1 MNVII
6 TGGCGFIGSFA
17 VNKYLKEGHK
27 VLNIDKLTYA
37 SDPKR
42 IQKNKKNYFFIKDDI
57 SNPNLYKVINNFNPN
72 IIINFAA
79 ETHVDNSI
87 KNPSKFIYSNII
99 GTYNLLEISKKI
111 WLKNKKKKFRFIQ
124 ISTDEVFG
132 SIKNKKPFDEQ
143 SNFRPNSPY
152 SSSKA
157 SAELLVRA
165 WNKTYGLPTV
175 ITYCTN
181 NFGPSQNQEKLIPK
195 ILDNLKKNRKCP
207 IFGNGKNKREWIFV
221 DDHIN
226 YIYEISQKKKT
237 NLRYFISDG
246 NLYSNLELL
255 KKIVK
260 IYNEITNKKISFR
273 DSFKFVKDRPG
284 HDYKYQ
290 LRLSKSLKK
299 KKNNFDNNLI
309 KTIKWFLI
317 NSKKY

>member
-6 TGGCGFIGSFA
+6 TGGSGFIGSFA
-17 VNKYLKEGHK
+17 VNKYLKKGHK

-37 SDPKR
+37 SNSKR
-42 IQKNKKNYFFIKDDI
+42 IKKNKKNYFFIKSDI
-57 SNPNLYKVINNFNPN
+57 SNPSLYKVINKFNPN

-87 KNPSKFIYSNII
+87 KKPSKFIYSNII
-99 GTYNLLEISKKI
+99 GTYNLLEISKRI
-111 WLKNKKKKFRFIQ
+111 WLKNKKKNFKFIQ

-132 SIKNKKPFDEQ
+132 SVSNNKPFDEE

-181 NFGPSQNQEKLIPK
+181 NFGPSQNQEKLIPT
-195 ILDNLKKNRKCP
+195 IINNLIKNRKIP
-207 IFGNGKNKREWIFV
+207 IYGNGKNKREWIFV

-226 YIYEISQKKKT
+226 YIYEISKKK
-237 NLRYFISDG
+237 NNDLRYFISDG

-255 KKIVK
+255 KKIIK
-260 IYNEITNKKISFR
+260 IYNKITSKKIAFK

-284 HDYKYQ
+284 HDYEYK
-290 LRLSKSLKK
+290 LKLSKNLKR
-299 KKNNFDNNLI
+299 KKNNFDSNLI

>member
-1 MNVII
+1 MNVVI

-37 SDPKR
+37 SNPKR
-42 IQKNKKNYFFIKDDI
+42 IKKNKNYFFVKSDI
-57 SNPNLYKVINNFNPN
+57 SDPTLYEVINKFNPN
-72 IIINFAA
+72 IVINFAA

-87 KNPSKFIYSNII
+87 KNPSDFIYSNII

-111 WLKNKKKKFRFIQ
+111 WSKNKKKFFKFIQ

-132 SIKNKKPFDEQ
+132 SVSNNKPFDNK
-143 SNFRPNSPY
+143 SNYRPNSPY

-181 NFGPSQNQEKLIPK
+181 NFGPSQDKEKLMPK
-195 ILDNLKKNRKCP
+195 ILHNLIKKKKVP
-207 IFGNGKNKREWIFV
+207 IYGNGKNKREWIYV

-226 YIYEISQKKKT
+226 YIYEISKQKK
-237 NLRYFISDG
+237 NDLRYFISDG

-255 KKIVK
+255 KKIIK
-260 IYNEITNKKISFR
+260 IYNKISNKKIIFK

-290 LRLSKSLKK
+290 LKLSKNLKK
-299 KKNNFDNNLI
+299 KNK
-309 KTIKWFLI
+309 
-317 NSKKY
+317 